1 MNEKFLKNKKFLIVA
16 LFLLATL
23 LSLWLAGKVAIN
35 YNISDYLDESTETKI
50 SLEIIGK
57 EFGSASDIQVMIEDI
72 DVDTAKGVVE
82 TIKALPNVLTVSF
95 NESDTNYYKDGDALF
110 VILVNGDE
118 YSDVA
123 NSVVADIKV
132 ALDDSF
138 DGKTIY
144 GGSVVG
150 KSTMREAI
158 QKEVVLILA
167 ISLCLVVAIMLIMA
181 KSWIEPIVLLMAS
194 GVAVFVNKGTNAM
207 FGEISYITNAVAAI
221 LQLALSVDYSIVLLH
236 GYRKAKE
243 TEPNSELAMRTA
255 VKNVLKPVSASA
267 LTTIAGLL
275 ALLFMTMTIGFDIGI
290 VLMKGIAI
298 SAVCSLVLLP
308 QLLLIFEKLMDKT
321 AKRDLVLK
329 GKKISELAI
338 KSCKVVVPLALV
350 LIIACGSL
358 QFGNSYTFTDSA
370 SAGAAIR
377 AKFGSN
383 SSLIVLYPN
392 ADDNHQK
399 ESALA
404 EKLAAFRTEDGKT
417 ALKSYTAYSNTV
429 KELYDIDTAVRKLG
443 ISRSDVEMLFTM
455 YHIYADGSAVEL
467 TPADFAKY
475 AEELAANDPDVKEF
489 TDEETVKTL
498 RTLLVI
504 EEIMSGEH
512 TAEELHTLATTGVM
526 EGTGLSLF
534 AIKQMYGLYSYN
546 KITNQKIGIKN
557 LISYMANAAQ
567 SGALGSLVD
576 SETTESIVALS
587 DGLKSFETEMNKK
600 MTKSQFKQYM
610 LTEQGIVLTTEQ
622 VDLIY
627 SAYFADKSGAVYEK
641 INLMALLNYLVDAGQ
656 LTDAEAI
663 AGIEQLN
670 ELYNLDVAEFRALMD
685 KEMTSAEFANYL
697 SNELGV
703 QLDPRIA
710 QMIYMDYSNA
720 HGGTAIPK
728 IRFLTLLNYLPS
740 VIAKYGI
747 NVDLSMIA
755 KIESLNE
762 IYNRD
767 LESMQA
773 QLKQNMTET
782 QFREYLADEFGVEL
796 DASTVGLIFAAYSAD
811 KNGLGG
817 NTIELIPLMSYLV
830 KVGQVTDPDA
840 VATINLGSKLLAA
853 LSKTYEY
860 DEILPLL
867 SDIVGSMGEGA
878 VDLGVDDLAIQ
889 QVYIMYFYD
898 KGMIPN
904 ENVLG
909 RDFFDLVIESVKT
922 NAIVRSQLS
931 EETLV
936 KLQDLYAV
944 NNFMSDEATYG
955 FAEMT
960 TKITALK
967 NDIKSIAATSEL
979 SEDAVAGLYIK
990 YAIGAKLDVCKPI
1003 AAYDILCFIVEK
1015 MDTNELLQS
1024 RISEEMRAKVDE
1036 AQATMNSATALFF
1049 GENYS
1054 RMILSV
1060 ALPGESAEST
1070 RFVEYL
1076 NSAVKEVFGDEAHV
1090 AGEMVVTY
1098 DLQRTFNTDNM
1109 IITIFTIVSI
1119 FLIVMIIFRSISLP
1133 VILVAII
1140 QGAIWIC
1147 MSTSLITG
1155 PMFFMSYIIANCI
1168 LMGATIDYGILMSTS
1183 YVEYRQTLGKKE
1195 SLLHALEIALPT
1207 VFTSGL
1213 ILTIC
1218 GFVVGLISSQ
1228 NSIATVGALL
1238 GKGTLV
1244 SIAMVT
1250 LVLPAV
1256 LYLLDKFIL
1265 KMTMNAKSATDK

>member
-1 MNEKFLKNKKFLIVA
+1 MNAKFLKNKKYVIVA

-82 TIKALPNVLTVSF
+82 TIKALPNVLTVNF
-95 NESDTNYYKDGDALF
+95 NEADTNYYKDGDALF

-123 NSVVADIKV
+123 NSVVADIKA
-132 ALDDSF
+132 ALDESF
-138 DGKTIY
+138 EGKTIY

-243 TEPNSELAMRTA
+243 TEPSSEQAMRTA

-329 GKKISELAI
+329 GKKISELAV

-350 LIIACGSL
+350 LVIVCGSL

-383 SSLIVLYPN
+383 SNIIVLYPN
-392 ADDNHQK
+392 ADDNHEK
-399 ESALA
+399 ESSLA
-404 EKLAAFRTEDGKT
+404 GKLAAFRTTDGKT

-429 KELYDIDTAVRKLG
+429 RDLYDVDTAVNKLG
-443 ISRSDVEMLFTM
+443 ISRSDVEMLVTM
-455 YHIYADGSAVEL
+455 YHIYTDGSTVEL
-467 TPADFAKY
+467 TPADFVKY
-475 AEELAANDPDVKEF
+475 AEELAENDPDVKDF

-526 EGTGLSLF
+526 EGTNLSLF

-557 LISYMANAAQ
+557 LITYMANAAK

-610 LTEQGIVLTTEQ
+610 MTEQGIVLTTEQ

-627 SAYFADKSGAVYEK
+627 SAYFADKSGVVYEK
-641 INLMALLNYLVDAGQ
+641 INLMALLNYLVEAGQ

-670 ELYNLDVAEFRALMD
+670 ELYDLDVEEFRALMD
-685 KEMTSAEFANYL
+685 KEMTRTEFGSYL
-697 SNELGV
+697 ASELGV
-703 QLDPRIA
+703 QLGATELSI
-710 QMIYMDYSNA
+710 IYMEYSNA
-720 HGGTAIPK
+720 NGGTPLHK
-728 IRFLTLLNYLPS
+728 IRFLSLLNYLADAGYVTDADS
-740 VIAKYGI
+740 VAQIK
-747 NVDLSMIA
+747 
-755 KIESLNE
+755 SLND
-762 IYNRD
+762 IYDRN

-773 QLKQNMTET
+773 DLKKNMTTAE
-782 QFREYLADEFGVEL
+782 FRKYLSNEFGVEL

-830 KVGQVTDPDA
+830 KAGQVTDPDA

-853 LSKTYEY
+853 LSTTFAY
-860 DEILPLL
+860 DEVLPLL
-867 SDIVGSMGEGA
+867 SDIVGSMGEGS

-898 KGMIPN
+898 KGMIPSD
-904 ENVLG
+904 EVLG

-944 NNFMSDEATYG
+944 NNFMSDKETYG
-955 FAEMT
+955 FSDMT
-960 TKITALK
+960 AKITALK
-967 NDIKSIAATSEL
+967 NDIQSIAATSEL
-979 SEDAVAGLYIK
+979 GEDAVAGLYIK
-990 YAIGAKLDVCKPI
+990 YAIGAELDVCQPI
-1003 AAYDILCFIVEK
+1003 AAYDILCFIVEN
-1015 MDTNELLQS
+1015 MNTNELLKS
-1024 RISEEMRAKVDE
+1024 RISEENRAKIDE

-1054 RMILSV
+1054 RMILSMD
-1060 ALPGESAEST
+1060 LPSESAEST

-1098 DLQRTFNTDNM
+1098 DLQRTFSTDNL

-1119 FLIVMIIFRSISLP
+1119 FLIVLIIFRSISLP
-1133 VILVAII
+1133 VILVTII

-1155 PMFFMSYIIANCI
+1155 PMFFMSYIITNCI

-1195 SLLHALEIALPT
+1195 ALERALEIALPT

-1228 NSIATVGALL
+1228 NSIATVGVLL